1 MGKSRAPSTSAG
13 TRFLKLGALTSRLG
27 SSYVGHRV
35 RGALGDAESRARDL
49 ARTHAKNALR
59 VASTLGELKGAVMKV
74 GQMLSLQE
82 DLLPSEIRDALR
94 SLQKS
99 APPVGF
105 DRMRPVLVSELG
117 DRYELIARVE
127 EEPHASASIGQ
138 VHRAQLVD
146 GREVVL
152 KIQYPEIKRMVSADL
167 NNVRILA
174 RAFGTLTSS
183 KADFGEIANEL
194 TARLTEELDYR
205 LEARNMRTLGA
216 LLGSDEGFIVP
227 EPVEELCTERVLA
240 SRYLA
245 GVSADDLVSDRF
257 PQELR
262 DHFGEL
268 LVRGLLR
275 QVFEFR
281 QLHADPNLANFAFTE
296 DGRVIVY
303 DFGCVKRFEEPFV
316 EALRQ
321 IVLDAWRCRYDRLVA
336 DVEAAGFVDHG
347 KKRVP
352 PEVYRA
358 YADAAFEDWRGPG
371 LYDFGASRLADRI
384 LALHRVHWQSAFGF
398 EVPHDMV
405 FLGRTLGGMF
415 GNLRRLG
422 ARVPMGELVK
432 RWIAREQRE

>member
-27 SSYVGHRV
+27 SSYVGHKV
-35 RGALGDAESRARDL
+35 RGALSDAEARARDL
-49 ARTHAKNALR
+49 AQTHARNALR
-59 VASTLGELKGAVMKV
+59 VVSTLGELKGAAMKV

-82 DLLPSEIRDALR
+82 DLLPAEMREALR
-94 SLQKS
+94 GLQKS

-105 DRMRPVLVSELG
+105 DRMRPVLVNELG
-117 DRYELIARVE
+117 DRYKLIARVE
-127 EEPHASASIGQ
+127 EQPHASASIGQ

-146 GREVVL
+146 GRQIVL
-152 KIQYPEIKRMVSADL
+152 KIQYPGIERMVSADL

-174 RAFGTLTSS
+174 RAFGALTSS
-183 KADFGEIANEL
+183 KADFGEIAGEL
-194 TARLTEELDYR
+194 AARLTEELDYR
-205 LEARNMRTLGA
+205 LEAGNMRTLGG
-216 LLGSDEGFIVP
+216 LLGTDEGFVVP
-227 EPVEELCTERVLA
+227 EPIEELCTQRVLA
-240 SRYLA
+240 AEYVPGL
-245 GVSADDLVSDRF
+245 SADELVSERF

-262 DHFGEL
+262 DHFGEV

-321 IVLDAWRCRYDRLVA
+321 IALDAWRCRYERLVA
-336 DVEAAGFVDHG
+336 DVEAAGFIDRG

-358 YADAAFEDWRGPG
+358 YADAAFEQWRSPG
-371 LYDFGASRLADRI
+371 LYDFGASPLIDRVM
-384 LALHRVHWQSAFGF
+384 ALHRVHWHSAFSF

-405 FLGRTLGGMF
+405 FLGRTLGGTF

-422 ARVPMGELVK
+422 ARVGMYELIR
-432 RWIAREQRE
+432 RWVAREKG